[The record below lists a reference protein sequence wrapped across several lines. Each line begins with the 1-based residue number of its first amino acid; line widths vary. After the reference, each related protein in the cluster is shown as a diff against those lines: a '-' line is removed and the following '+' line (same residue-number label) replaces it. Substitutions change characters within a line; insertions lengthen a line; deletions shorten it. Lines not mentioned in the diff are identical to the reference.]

1 MAWELLMQVPAGS
14 GFPFGAA
21 SSRKFIIRRWTGPK
35 FGTFSISSPTASASS
50 TTRSATSSRN
60 WNAWRTTFWGTAV
73 AIRIQPEVIRLSKR
87 SSLTRTWPAFSSTPS
102 SPVTSLSSPHHGQ
115 TELVI
120 GHEMFGQVANVN
132 SAVTRVKPGDYAV
145 FTVRRGCGE
154 CACCLMN
161 RADMCQTGKYRERG
175 IRGLDGYQTEYAV
188 DKEQYLVRVPA
199 ELEPVG
205 VLMEPLSVVEKAI
218 DEALSVET
226 LRCPEAATTPDWL
239 HGRRCLIAG
248 LGPVGLLAAMVLRL
262 RGGLV
267 YGLDVV
273 DANTA
278 RPKWL
283 GGIGGR
289 YIDGRQVAADQ
300 VEKKV
305 GGMDFILDATGIAQ
319 LEFNLL
325 DALALNGIY
334 ALTGIPG
341 GDRPLQIPGAELIR
355 QLVLGNQVMLGS
367 VNAARGHFQMAAD
380 DLAHA
385 HLRWGDQ
392 IAALITHR
400 YSPDQFAEL
409 MNKHQSNAIK
419 EVVEWALR

>member
-1 MAWELLMQVPAGS
+1 MKAIAIVPGTAGS
-14 GFPFGAA
+14 RIVQRSEPLIAA
-21 SSRKFIIRRWTGPK
+21 PDEVKIRIIRVGVC
-35 FGTFSISSPTASASS
+35 GTDLE
-50 TTRSATSSRN
+50 
-60 WNAWRTTFWGTAV
+60 
-73 AIRIQPEVIRLSKR
+73 EVSGGRAQAPDGEK
-87 SSLTRTWPAFSSTPS
+87 
-102 SPVTSLSSPHHGQ
+102 
-115 TELVI
+115 ELVI
-120 GHEMFGQVANVN
+120 GHEMFGQVVGVG
-132 SAVTRVKPGDYAV
+132 SSVTRVKTGDYAV
-145 FTVRRGCGE
+145 FTVRRGCGQ
-154 CACCLMN
+154 CPNCLMN
-161 RADMCQTGKYRERG
+161 RSDMCQTGKYRERG

-188 DKEQYLVRVPA
+188 DKEQYVVRVPA

-218 DEALSVET
+218 DEALSVQT

-273 DANTA
+273 DANTS

-289 YIDGRQVAADQ
+289 YIDGRQVPADQ
-300 VEKKV
+300 VEKKI

-409 MNKHQSNAIK
+409 MHKHQSDAIK